1 MFRQRAHLIIGKEIG
16 MGWNVQGKCVWIL
29 RNVSLWYL
37 RTVCCCCFC
46 STFMLMIRESVD
58 IWMIFLKLCWSYI
71 LQSHRWCLLKVCLQ
85 WCEMPID
92 AGHFLLIVASALK
105 KKRSLEEKSRWV
117 LSQSLASW
125 CTVEPFLPPSLYFTY
140 GEGPF
145 LHNCLMRRALQTLL
159 QGGWGSIHWWCDC
172 MHYDACHC
180 HWALTNWEIFSTKYG
195 CKLMYF
201 LEICNLMR

>member
-1 MFRQRAHLIIGKEIG
+1 MFRQWARLIIGKEIR
-16 MGWNVQGKCVWIL
+16 MGWNVQEKYVWIL

-37 RTVCCCCFC
+37 RKVCCC
-46 STFMLMIRESVD
+46 STFMLMIGESVD
-58 IWMIFLKLCWSYI
+58 IWMIFLRLCWSYI

-125 CTVEPFLPPSLYFTY
+125 CTVEPYLPPSL
-140 GEGPF
+140 
-145 LHNCLMRRALQTLL
+145 
-159 QGGWGSIHWWCDC
+159 SILRMERVLFC
-172 MHYDACHC
+172 
-180 HWALTNWEIFSTKYG
+180 TIV
-195 CKLMYF
+195 
-201 LEICNLMR
+201 